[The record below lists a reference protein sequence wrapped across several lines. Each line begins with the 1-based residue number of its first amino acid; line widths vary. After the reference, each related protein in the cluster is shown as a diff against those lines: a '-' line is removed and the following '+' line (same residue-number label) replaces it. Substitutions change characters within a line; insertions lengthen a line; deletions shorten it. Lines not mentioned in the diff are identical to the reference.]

1 MKHFFSVLFLF
12 FTFSLHAFDPAVF
25 RNNKE
30 ALSRQVSNEDVERMK
45 YWLKQ
50 RNLSEE
56 QMYHLSSNFLN
67 GVLSD
72 FVEQDTYCDLY
83 LPYLFLDVL
92 KGEGV
97 VTRDDDIYQFYVYL
111 RHSNLIDDLFYD
123 LLKKSTRIV
132 VNFEQNKNRP
142 IGRRPLNLYKRYSR
156 VDDLEKFYQPFK
168 SWPDEVDSCTI
179 QTYLRHINQ
188 LNLSNSKSRNKD
200 LKKLNWLG
208 YQQGILSLEN
218 YNRLEILREAYITN
232 WPITTARYID
242 IIKNAKDKKAIVRE
256 ESSTDDFNMT
266 YVLRKENI
274 TRRGKLYAAYNST
287 QIFLMSQIIERTAKR
302 MDAKYVEL
310 SFQYTDDPEGEGEI
324 YVLSPMEQY
333 RVSINMLKKEIAELV
348 RSETFRG
355 TPLEYADIIAASY
368 ETGLLK
374 SEDIEQVLKFEDFW
388 NPKVSRWQAYRNY
401 AFSLAGTAT
410 YYLPPPWN
418 ILGAVGL
425 IMTQMKLTDKPEA
438 DPDDNWNSI
447 I

>member
-1 MKHFFSVLFLF
+1 
-12 FTFSLHAFDPAVF
+12 
-25 RNNKE
+25 
-30 ALSRQVSNEDVERMK
+30 
-45 YWLKQ
+45 
-50 RNLSEE
+50 
-56 QMYHLSSNFLN
+56 
-67 GVLSD
+67 
-72 FVEQDTYCDLY
+72 
-83 LPYLFLDVL
+83 
-92 KGEGV
+92 
-97 VTRDDDIYQFYVYL
+97 
-111 RHSNLIDDLFYD
+111 
-123 LLKKSTRIV
+123 
-132 VNFEQNKNRP
+132 
-142 IGRRPLNLYKRYSR
+142 
-156 VDDLEKFYQPFK
+156 
-168 SWPDEVDSCTI
+168 VDSCTI

-256 ESSTDDFNMT
+256 EASTDDFNMT

-287 QIFLMSQIIERTAKR
+287 QIFLLSQIIERTAKR